1 MPAPISIAQRFLN
14 WRTIARLVL
23 FALVVWVIL
32 VQVRKAD
39 LSSAFLRLKL
49 WYLVPVILVFSPLG
63 VVLRALRWRVLLPGG
78 ERLPLV
84 NYIRAYILGIL
95 ANSVLLSKLGDL
107 AKAKAICNNEVTYGR
122 SLAVV
127 LIDRLLEAMAL
138 LLLFSGVLVTSA
150 LPVWAT
156 RLAGVVGLAGIGALV
171 GLRIAFRYREKLLK
185 TVRVVL
191 RSVPDSVGS
200 WLLRFTERLL
210 EGCAALTDHRR
221 VAIAMLYALAVWSVE
236 ILMVATFLAAFSIP
250 APKFVA
256 ATVILMVLNF
266 GTLVPISPS
275 SVGVYQLLCAFALS
289 LWGIDR
295 GLSLSLGIVMQTVLF
310 VPLYS
315 VGLIWILVAKW
326 NRSEESPSPS
336 LAE

>member
-49 WYLVPVILVFSPLG
+49 WYLVPIIFVFSPLG
-63 VVLRALRWRVLLPGG
+63 VVLRSLRWRVLLPGG
-78 ERLPLV
+78 EHLPLV
-84 NYIRAYILGIL
+84 NYVRAYILGIL

-107 AKAKAICNNEVTYGR
+107 AKAKAICTQEVNYGR

-138 LLLFSGVLVTSA
+138 LLLFSGILVSSS
-150 LPVWAT
+150 LPAWAT
-156 RLAGVVGLAGIGALV
+156 RLAGIVGLAVVGVLV
-171 GLRIAFRYREKLLK
+171 GLRIAFQYRQPLLK
-185 TVRVVL
+185 AVRAVL
-191 RSVPDSVGS
+191 RGLPESVGG
-200 WLLRFTERLL
+200 WLMRFAERLL
-210 EGCAALTDHRR
+210 EGCAALANYRR
-221 VAIAMLYALAVWSVE
+221 VTVAILYALAVWGVE

-256 ATVILMVLNF
+256 SAVILVVLNF
-266 GTLVPISPS
+266 GTLIPISPS

-289 LWGIDR
+289 LWGVDH
-295 GLSLSLGIVMQTVLF
+295 GLSLALGIVMQTVLF
-310 VPLYS
+310 VPLYV

-326 NRSEESPSPS
+326 NRGEKSASPS
-336 LAE
+336 LAG